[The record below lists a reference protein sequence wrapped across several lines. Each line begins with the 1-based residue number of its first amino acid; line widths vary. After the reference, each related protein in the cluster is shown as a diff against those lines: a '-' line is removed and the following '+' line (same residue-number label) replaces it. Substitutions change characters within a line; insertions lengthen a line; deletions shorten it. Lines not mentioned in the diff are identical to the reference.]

1 MNKNKLFGI
10 ALFIVAVALIIIT
23 AASVQ
28 AETRYM
34 SGTFRYGAWAPVV
47 RIRHKTYTSWA
58 LQQQTSGS
66 VEWCGKVHEE
76 RDSQHF
82 VILPTEESG
91 YYYLRSIDA
100 RTVLTYGKDA
110 QGRAKVTMEA
120 PKTPARYD
128 WEHSQPDDTQKFK
141 IEWIKSGTT
150 NGGKTVK
157 NFYRL
162 RCKKG
167 NMLVSFG
174 GWVPIELEQINAP
187 EE

>member
-1 MNKNKLFGI
+1 MKKLTAI
-10 ALFIVAVALIIIT
+10 LMALTMIFAL
-23 AASVQ
+23 AAPAQ
-28 AETRYM
+28 ADVRYM
-34 SGTFRYGAWAPVV
+34 SGPFKYGAWAPVV
-47 RIRHKTYTSWA
+47 RIRHKTYTAWT
-58 LQQQTSGS
+58 LQQQASGK
-66 VEWCGKVHEE
+66 VEWCGKVHEG

-82 VILPTEESG
+82 VILPAEEG

-100 RTVLTYGKDA
+100 LTVLTYGKDSA
-110 QGRAKVTMEA
+110 GRVKLTMEA
-120 PKTPARYD
+120 PKIKPVHD
-128 WEHSQPDDTQKFK
+128 WEHSRPNDSQKFK

-167 NMLVSFG
+167 NMIVSFN

-187 EE
+187 E